1 MHHHHQLARTSGTR
15 HAARVTT
22 LSDKIDLSDL
32 GLFAD
37 GTPHEVFRRLRRE
50 SPIFWNEQPD
60 GSGFW
65 AITRHADVMQVSRDS
80 ESFSNERH
88 GIMIYDE
95 SFETS
100 GRERTMLEM
109 DAPRHTRLRALVSR
123 GMKPRKIFELEEFA
137 RRRFSEELDRCVE
150 LGECDFVVDVAGTLP
165 VQVICEMMGVP
176 ESDRR
181 HLGLLANRIQGF
193 DAPELGGGCG
203 GENSYA
209 IQEMSSYALAL
220 ASKRRRKPRDDIA
233 TAILQADIEGY
244 AMDDAAFAAFF
255 LLLITA
261 GIETTKSSISGG
273 MLALTEN
280 PEQWAKL
287 RKDASALPDAI
298 EEMIRWTTPIHHFR
312 RTATRDTTIA
322 GQPIRKHDRVV
333 VWYSSAN
340 RDELVFEEPFR
351 FDIARTPND
360 HLAFGFGSHYCL
372 GANLARLE
380 MRIVFEALVERGIE
394 VDCRGKVDYMLS
406 SFTNSLKRMPVRLRA
421 DG

>member
-1 MHHHHQLARTSGTR
+1 MTASSET
-15 HAARVTT
+15 
-22 LSDKIDLSDL
+22 IDLSDVQ
-32 GLFAD
+32 LFAR
-37 GTPHEVFRRLRRE
+37 GTPHEVFSRLRRE
-50 SPIFWNEQPD
+50 NPIYWNEESD

-65 AITRHADVMQVSRDS
+65 ALTRHADVLQVSRGS
-80 ESFSNERH
+80 QTFSNERH

-123 GMKPRKIFELEEFA
+123 GMKPGRVLALEAFA
-137 RRRFSEELDRCVE
+137 RRSFAETLETAIAKGD
-150 LGECDFVVDVAGTLP
+150 CDFVSDVAGQLP

-181 HLGLLANRIQGF
+181 PLGLLAHRIQGF
-193 DAPELGGGCG
+193 DDPELGGGSG
-203 GENSYA
+203 GENSDA
-209 IQEMSSYALAL
+209 IEEMSSYALEL
-220 ASKRRRKPRDDIA
+220 ASARRRDPREDIA
-233 TAILQADIEGY
+233 TAILHAEIEGY

-261 GIETTKSSISGG
+261 GIETTKSAISGG
-273 MLALTEN
+273 MLALIEN
-280 PEQWAKL
+280 PDQWSRLAM
-287 RKDASALPDAI
+287 DPTVLPAGI

-312 RTATRDTTIA
+312 RTATRDTQIA
-322 GQPIRKHDRVV
+322 DQPIRENDRVV

-340 RDELVFEEPFR
+340 RDESVFEEPDR
-351 FDIARTPND
+351 FDLGRAPND

-380 MRIVFEALVERGIE
+380 MRVVFEALIERGVE
-394 VDCRGKVDYMLS
+394 VDRRGEVDYMLS
-406 SFTNSLKRMPVRLRA
+406 SFTNSLKRMPVTLRA
-421 DG
+421 SR